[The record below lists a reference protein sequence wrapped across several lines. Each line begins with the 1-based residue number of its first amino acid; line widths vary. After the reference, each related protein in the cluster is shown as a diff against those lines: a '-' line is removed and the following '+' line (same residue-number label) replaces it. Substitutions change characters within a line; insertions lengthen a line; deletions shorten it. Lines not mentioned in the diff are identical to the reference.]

1 MRALARFTST
11 FDPVD
16 DSAMLTVFSPRP
28 GPLAILLAALSVLLG
43 TGAARA
49 DEEVLRFNQTSVDL
63 GAVSD
68 STPLLHAFTFINVS
82 NRVVRIGMTHCH
94 FCDEPFLDKRLL
106 HPGEQGTVVLE
117 INPAGRKGQAVANA
131 TLQEEGKPRSGAS
144 IELKAFICPRV
155 WVEPVHMFPRIPRG
169 ETATATV
176 YIISRSK
183 DLKVKEIT
191 GVTPIDGF
199 EVGPPEEVEE
209 CGSKAT
215 RRSITIRFPA
225 DLPQGPYNN
234 SLRIVTS
241 EDLDNSRSI
250 SVDGQVVGRLAFEPA
265 SIGALMQPGENFLLQ
280 FEIVAQGA
288 VLVESVDILQRD
300 QIQSAALDVQPTANP
315 GRARITISGTAPMRQ
330 RHMIDLRVEVQART
344 LDSGQVET
352 IVVPINLSVRV
363 PRPQ

>member
-1 MRALARFTST
+1 MR
-11 FDPVD
+11 
-16 DSAMLTVFSPRP
+16 TVSYAKP
-28 GPLAILLAALSVLLG
+28 GPLVMLLAALSVLLG
-43 TGAARA
+43 AGAARA

-68 STPLLHAFTFINVS
+68 STPLLHAFTFINIS
-82 NRVVRIGMTHCH
+82 NRVVRIAMTHCH
-94 FCDEPFLDKRLL
+94 FCDEPILDKRLL

-131 TLQEEGKPRSGAS
+131 TIQEEGKPRSGAA

-169 ETATATV
+169 ETATSTV

-183 DLKVKEIT
+183 DLKVKEVS
-191 GVTPIDGF
+191 GLTPIDGY
-199 EVGPPEEVEE
+199 EVGPPEEVDE
-209 CGSKAT
+209 CGSKAI

-234 SLRIVTS
+234 TLRVVTS
-241 EDLDNSRSI
+241 EDLDNARSI
-250 SVDGQVVGRLAFEPA
+250 TVAGEVIGRLAFEPA
-265 SIGALMQPGENFLLQ
+265 SVGALLQPGETFRLE
-280 FEIVAQGA
+280 FEVVAQGA
-288 VLVESVDILQRD
+288 LLVESVDILQRD
-300 QIQSAALDVQPTANP
+300 QIQSAALDVRPTANP
-315 GRARITISGTAPMRQ
+315 GRARITVSGAAPMRQ

-344 LDSGQVET
+344 LDSGQLET

-363 PRPQ
+363 PRPR